1 MHDRAERE
9 RRHLTPDEQQQWDA
23 SMREAQRLSL
33 ELEGADAELRS
44 NGSNGSSGNPVE
56 YRSPFAMTVNKDIET
71 AVRPIAKG
79 ESRALSTAI
88 STSPGELST
97 ILFDRLRAASV
108 VLGTRVRTL
117 TTEADSVT
125 YPALTADAAPAWTAE
140 AAAITPSDP
149 NSTPWSPRR
158 GSWRARAGVERGAR
172 RRRPAAAQRA
182 Q

>member
-1 MHDRAERE
+1 
-9 RRHLTPDEQQQWDA
+9 
-23 SMREAQRLSL
+23 MREAQRLSL